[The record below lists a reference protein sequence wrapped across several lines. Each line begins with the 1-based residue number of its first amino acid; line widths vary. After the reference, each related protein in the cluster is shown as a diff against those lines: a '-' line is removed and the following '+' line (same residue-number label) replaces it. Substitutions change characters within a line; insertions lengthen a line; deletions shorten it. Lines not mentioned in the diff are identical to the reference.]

1 MFFSIA
7 IFAHNGE
14 KQEQE
19 QEQEQETSNC
29 NGRLLLGAATCMLK
43 FEIRS
48 SIFNIKT

>member
-14 KQEQE
+14 EQE
-19 QEQEQETSNC
+19 QKQEQETSNC